1 MSKTKY
7 GSRPQ
12 QVVELLKKMGPSTP
26 GFVQKALELKA
37 TGYVYALLTRLEKQ
51 GLLKREGGKYSAI
64 EGAVPKRIT
73 VTKRKARRGVV
84 KAEAKVKV
92 KAKVQ
97 AEPDTNLSPL
107 LEQNRQLK
115 IELLD
120 MYAVVRYL
128 ESRLGIQN

>member
-1 MSKTKY
+1 MSKANY

-26 GFVQKALELKA
+26 GFVQQTLELKA
-37 TGYVYALLTRLEKQ
+37 TGYVYALLARLEKQ

-64 EGAVPKRIT
+64 EGAVPKRIR
-73 VTKRKARRGVV
+73 VTKRRARQGTV
-84 KAEAKVKV
+84 KAE
-92 KAKVQ
+92 VQ
-97 AEPDTNLSPL
+97 ANPDVNLSPL

-115 IELLD
+115 IQLLD
-120 MYAVVRYL
+120 TQAVVRYL

>member
-37 TGYVYALLTRLEKQ
+37 TGYVYALLARLEKQ
-51 GLLKREGGKYSAI
+51 GLLKREDGKYSAV

-84 KAEAKVKV
+84 QAQ
-92 KAKVQ
+92 VQ
-97 AEPDTNLSPL
+97 ANPDVNLSPL

-115 IELLD
+115 IQLLD
-120 MYAVVRYL
+120 TQAVVRYL